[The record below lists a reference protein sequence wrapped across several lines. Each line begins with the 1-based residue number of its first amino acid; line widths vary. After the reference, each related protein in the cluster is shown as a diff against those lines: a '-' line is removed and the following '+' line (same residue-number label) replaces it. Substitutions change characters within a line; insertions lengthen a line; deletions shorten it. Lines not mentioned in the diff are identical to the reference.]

1 MNVHAF
7 TEPNVQIFRTGVGS
21 QIMLGQQQDSLLR
34 GHGLL
39 KDVAQ
44 SVLSQQEFAMF
55 MHYINQYQRH
65 NLSVNKLL
73 PPILNLLDTPEK
85 VLRVL

>member
-1 MNVHAF
+1 
-7 TEPNVQIFRTGVGS
+7 
-21 QIMLGQQQDSLLR
+21 MLGQQQESLLH

-44 SVLSQQEFAMF
+44 SVLSEQEMAIF
-55 MHYINQYQRH
+55 MYHITQYQKYD
-65 NLSVNKLL
+65 LQIDELL

-85 VLRVL
+85 VTQLFMSSEFPYVFFSCSCNC

>member
-1 MNVHAF
+1 M
-7 TEPNVQIFRTGVGS
+7 
-21 QIMLGQQQDSLLR
+21 MLGQQQDNLLK

-44 SVLSQQEFAMF
+44 SVLSEQELAMF
-55 MHYINQYQRH
+55 MYHLKQYQQYDLPI
-65 NLSVNKLL
+65 NEMI

-85 VLRVL
+85 VQSSLIVCCTHIKLFLL

>member
-1 MNVHAF
+1 M
-7 TEPNVQIFRTGVGS
+7 
-21 QIMLGQQQDSLLR
+21 MLGQQQDSLLR

-44 SVLSQQEFAMF
+44 SVLTGQEFAMF
-55 MHYINQYQRH
+55 MYHINQYLRH
-65 NLSVNKLL
+65 DLPVNELL

-85 VLRVL
+85 VNIIF

>member
-1 MNVHAF
+1 M
-7 TEPNVQIFRTGVGS
+7 
-21 QIMLGQQQDSLLR
+21 MLGQQQDNLLR

-44 SVLSQQEFAMF
+44 SVLTEQELAMF
-55 MHYINQYQRH
+55 MYHINQYQQYD
-65 NLSVNKLL
+65 LPVNELL

-85 VLRVL
+85 VTTILSLLPP

>member
-1 MNVHAF
+1 
-7 TEPNVQIFRTGVGS
+7 
-21 QIMLGQQQDSLLR
+21 MLGQQQESLLR

-44 SVLSQQEFAMF
+44 SVLNEQELAIF
-55 MHYINQYQRH
+55 MYHLNQYQKYD
-65 NLSVNKLL
+65 LPVDELL

-85 VLRVL
+85 VAKSRQLIPAIEHVCESKLSQA

>member
-1 MNVHAF
+1 M
-7 TEPNVQIFRTGVGS
+7 
-21 QIMLGQQQDSLLR
+21 MLGQQQDNLLR

-44 SVLSQQEFAMF
+44 SVLTEQELAMF
-55 MHYINQYQRH
+55 MYHTNQYQQYD
-65 NLSVNKLL
+65 LPVNELL

-85 VLRVL
+85 VTTILSLLPP

>member
-1 MNVHAF
+1 MFKA
-7 TEPNVQIFRTGVGS
+7 GVGS
-21 QIMLGQQQDSLLR
+21 QVMLGQQQESLLR

-44 SVLSQQEFAMF
+44 SVLNEQELAIF
-55 MHYINQYQRH
+55 MYHLNQYQKYD
-65 NLSVNKLL
+65 LPVDELL

-85 VLRVL
+85 VLE